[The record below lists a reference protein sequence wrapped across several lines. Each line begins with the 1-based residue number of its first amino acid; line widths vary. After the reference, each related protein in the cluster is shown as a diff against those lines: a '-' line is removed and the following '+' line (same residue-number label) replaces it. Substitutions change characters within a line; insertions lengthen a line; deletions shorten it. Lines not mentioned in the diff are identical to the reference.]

1 MRKISGGAVLIN
13 YRIFVAC
20 CFALL
25 LTACSNSNP
34 GEAFAP
40 GAPTDAAV
48 GGLWDGTG
56 TDDLEP
62 GVVRII
68 GVVAEDGRAEYFKVD
83 SNTGRPDFTDDG
95 VQFAGTITSLENVIS
110 GNIRIY
116 APVGTTFQN
125 GATVAAGTLAGTIT
139 ERTDIK
145 GNWTAESGDTGT
157 IDQFFS
163 NLYDRDSALSVTD
176 GSWTGTSSLGRP
188 LVLDISPS
196 GTISGIDTN
205 SPACVYLS
213 AVDDGVNIIDPT
225 FNVYEVN
232 IDITGCPL
240 ANGSYSGLG
249 FTSDGS
255 LGEDIFTISVTNN
268 DRAILIEVTR

>member
-1 MRKISGGAVLIN
+1 MLIN
-13 YRIFVAC
+13 YRIFVVFC
-20 CFALL
+20 LALL
-25 LTACSNSNP
+25 LAACSNGNP
-34 GEAFAP
+34 GEAFGP
-40 GAPTDAAV
+40 GAATDAAV

-56 TDDLEP
+56 TNDLEP
-62 GVVRII
+62 GVVRVI
-68 GVVAEDGRAEYFKVD
+68 GVVAEDGRAQYFKVD

-95 VQFAGTITSLENVIS
+95 VQFAGVITSLANVIS

-116 APVGTTFQN
+116 APIGTTFAN
-125 GATVAAGTLAGTIT
+125 GLTVADGTLDGTIT

-145 GNWTAESGDTGT
+145 GNWTAESDDTGT

-163 NLYDRDSALSVTD
+163 NLYDRDSSLDTTR
-176 GSWTGTSSLGRP
+176 GSWVGTSSIGGA

-225 FNVYEVN
+225 FNVYEIN
-232 IDITGCPL
+232 INITGCPL

>member
-20 CFALL
+20 CFVWL
-25 LTACSNSNP
+25 LTACSDSNP

-40 GAPTDAAV
+40 SAPADAAV

-62 GVVRII
+62 GVVRVI

-116 APVGTTFQN
+116 APVGTTFAN
-125 GATVAAGTLAGTIT
+125 GLTVAAGTLAGTIT
-139 ERTDIK
+139 ERTDIN
-145 GNWTAESGDTGT
+145 GVWTAESGDTGT
-157 IDQFFS
+157 IDQLFS
-163 NLYDRDSALSVTD
+163 NLYDRDSALSVTQGD
-176 GSWTGTSSLGRP
+176 WTGTSSVGD
-188 LVLDISPS
+188 VLALSITSS
-196 GTISGIDTN
+196 GTIFAGRDSNG
-205 SPACVYLS
+205 CVYTS
-213 AVDDGVNIIDPT
+213 AADDGVNIIDPT

-232 IDITGCPL
+232 INITFCGQL
-240 ANGSYSGLG
+240 NGSYSGLG